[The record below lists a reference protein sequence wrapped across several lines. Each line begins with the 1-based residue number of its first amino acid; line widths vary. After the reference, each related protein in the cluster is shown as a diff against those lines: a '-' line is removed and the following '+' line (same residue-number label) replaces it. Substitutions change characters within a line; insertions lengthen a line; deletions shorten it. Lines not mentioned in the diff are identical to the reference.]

1 MRLAAR
7 DCAGEAVVEFDL
19 EATVEA
25 TRERALRDIV
35 LWLSRACLRRSRILF
50 RALEYAQDWDS
61 LGICMCLCRAMGV
74 WTVLPTLDCGGTG
87 AEGAVIATVTS
98 L

>member
-35 LWLSRACLRRSRILF
+35 LWLSRACLRRSRIVF
-50 RALEYAQDWDS
+50 RALEYKT
-61 LGICMCLCRAMGV
+61 GIV
-74 WTVLPTLDCGGTG
+74 WVFVCVYVGLWVCGRFYQHSIAWE
-87 AEGAVIATVTS
+87 AELRVQ
-98 L
+98 LLQR

>member
-35 LWLSRACLRRSRILF
+35 LWLSRACLRRSRIVF
-50 RALEYAQDWDS
+50 RALEYKT
-61 LGICMCLCRAMGV
+61 GIV
-74 WTVLPTLDCGGTG
+74 WVFVCVYVGLWVCVDGSTNTRLRGKQ
-87 AEGAVIATVTS
+87 S
-98 L
+98 

>member
-19 EATVEA
+19 EAAVDT

-35 LWLSRACLRRSRILF
+35 LWLSRACLRRSRIV
-50 RALEYAQDWDS
+50 Y
-61 LGICMCLCRAMGV
+61 
-74 WTVLPTLDCGGTG
+74 
-87 AEGAVIATVTS
+87 
-98 L
+98 